1 VSSAEPQP
9 RILRT
14 SDGRIALRLVPRE
27 REILAALAA
36 ELAAEAKADREPG
49 AGPVDEGLARLRP
62 DAVKGDVTAS
72 AAFRELTGTDL
83 EDARAARF
91 ATVAATIESVSLD
104 EAQAAAWLGAVNDL
118 RLVHGTR
125 LGVTEETG
133 AGPVD
138 ETDPDAG
145 RTIAFLWLGWI
156 EEQLV
161 EALAAGLP
169 EVADSD
175 ESAEPDE
182 PTEPDDPVDPDEAP

>member
-1 VSSAEPQP
+1 VSSGEPQP

-14 SDGRIALRLVPRE
+14 SDGRIALRLAPRE

-36 ELAAEAKADREPG
+36 ELAAETKTATATRG
-49 AGPVDEGLARLRP
+49 GPIDEGLARLRP

-83 EDARAARF
+83 EGGRAARF
-91 ATVAATIESVSLD
+91 ATVAETIDSVSLN

-138 ETDPDAG
+138 ETNPDAG
-145 RTIAFLWLGWI
+145 RTIVFLWLGWI

-169 EVADSD
+169 EPD
-175 ESAEPDE
+175 EPDE
-182 PTEPDDPVDPDEAP
+182 HL

>member
-1 VSSAEPQP
+1 MSSGEPQP

-14 SDGRIALRLVPRE
+14 VDGRIALRLVPRE
-27 REILAALAA
+27 RAILAALVA
-36 ELAAEAKADREPG
+36 ELAAETKPETKADTET
-49 AGPVDEGLARLRP
+49 AGGTMDVGLARLWP

-72 AAFRELTGTDL
+72 AAFRELTAADL
-83 EDARAARF
+83 EDGRAARF
-91 ATVAATIESVSLD
+91 ATVVETIDMISLD

-133 AGPVD
+133 AAPVD

-145 RTIAFLWLGWI
+145 RTIVFLWLGWI
-156 EEQLV
+156 EELLV

-169 EVADSD
+169 EVA
-175 ESAEPDE
+175 APDE
-182 PTEPDDPVDPDEAP
+182 RP